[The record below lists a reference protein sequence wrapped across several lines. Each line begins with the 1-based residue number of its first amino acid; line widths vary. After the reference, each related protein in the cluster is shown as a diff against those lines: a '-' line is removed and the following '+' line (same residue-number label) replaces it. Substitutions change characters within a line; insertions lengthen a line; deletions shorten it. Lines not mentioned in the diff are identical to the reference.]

1 MTSTVF
7 VKFSYEDRVSEE
19 VPIHVELDLTNNTNR
34 EKLMNRLLKSNPN
47 ITEVTL
53 LSWIMK
59 LQITDIEFDLTDDC
73 DEYIDTELL
82 QDQLQS
88 VYIGQFWN
96 VDDDLELVDLISD
109 KSGWCVNSINY
120 KEIKWTLHLEHWDIT
135 MCQ

>member
-53 LSWIMK
+53 LS
-59 LQITDIEFDLTDDC
+59 
-73 DEYIDTELL
+73 
-82 QDQLQS
+82 
-88 VYIGQFWN
+88 
-96 VDDDLELVDLISD
+96 
-109 KSGWCVNSINY
+109 
-120 KEIKWTLHLEHWDIT
+120 
-135 MCQ
+135 